1 MHKPRTNTNILEIN
15 QSLIELM
22 AEWRI
27 SEKDD
32 ELIFTKI
39 VGLQLKKIRLI
50 KGYTQTR
57 VAKAINITFQQIQKY
72 ERGTNEVKS
81 INLKKLSEYFD
92 VSFDYWIKP
101 ILDANLTFLTK
112 GERMYIRSNKTLW
125 QDKRI
130 KSMNRIIEK
139 YNLST
144 EIFIEEYNRVCVSKA
159 ENKKQYKGENN
170 DNR

>member
-1 MHKPRTNTNILEIN
+1 MHKPRTNTNVLEIN

-39 VGLQLKKIRLI
+39 VGLQLKKIRLMRRF
-50 KGYTQTR
+50 TQTR

-72 ERGTNEVKS
+72 EKGTNEVKS
-81 INLKKLSEYFD
+81 ISLKKLSEFFN

-101 ILDANLTFLTK
+101 ILDANLTLLTK
-112 GERMYIRSNKTLW
+112 RRENVYPIKNDIFMER
-125 QDKRI
+125 
-130 KSMNRIIEK
+130 
-139 YNLST
+139 
-144 EIFIEEYNRVCVSKA
+144 
-159 ENKKQYKGENN
+159 
-170 DNR
+170 

>member
-39 VGLQLKKIRLI
+39 VGLQLKKIRLSR
-50 KGYTQTR
+50 GFTQTR

-72 ERGTNEVKS
+72 EKGTNEVKS
-81 INLKKLSEYFD
+81 ISLKKLSEYFD

-101 ILDANLTFLTK
+101 ILDANLTLLTK
-112 GERMYIRSNKTLW
+112 RRENVYPIKNDIFMER
-125 QDKRI
+125 
-130 KSMNRIIEK
+130 
-139 YNLST
+139 
-144 EIFIEEYNRVCVSKA
+144 
-159 ENKKQYKGENN
+159 
-170 DNR
+170 

>member
-1 MHKPRTNTNILEIN
+1 MHKPRTNTNVLEIN

-39 VGLQLKKIRLI
+39 AGLQLKKIRLI

-72 ERGTNEVKS
+72 ERGQNEIKS

-101 ILDANLTFLTK
+101 ILDANLTFLT
-112 GERMYIRSNKTLW
+112 RR
-125 QDKRI
+125 R
-130 KSMNRIIEK
+130 
-139 YNLST
+139 
-144 EIFIEEYNRVCVSKA
+144 
-159 ENKKQYKGENN
+159 ENVLYPFKK
-170 DNR
+170 DDFVAR

>member
-1 MHKPRTNTNILEIN
+1 MYKPRTNTNVLEIN

-39 VGLQLKKIRLI
+39 VGLQLKKIRLMR
-50 KGYTQTR
+50 GYTQTR
-57 VAKAINITFQQIQKY
+57 VAKAINITFQQVQKY
-72 ERGTNEVKS
+72 ERGQNEVKS

-101 ILDANLTFLTK
+101 ILDANLTFL
-112 GERMYIRSNKTLW
+112 NK
-125 QDKRI
+125 R
-130 KSMNRIIEK
+130 R
-139 YNLST
+139 
-144 EIFIEEYNRVCVSKA
+144 
-159 ENKKQYKGENN
+159 GENVYPFKQ
-170 DNR
+170 DHVAR

>member
-1 MHKPRTNTNILEIN
+1 MHKPRTNTNVLEIN
-15 QSLIELM
+15 QSLIKLM

-112 GERMYIRSNKTLW
+112 RRENVYPFK
-125 QDKRI
+125 QDFVAR
-130 KSMNRIIEK
+130 
-139 YNLST
+139 
-144 EIFIEEYNRVCVSKA
+144 
-159 ENKKQYKGENN
+159 
-170 DNR
+170 

>member
-1 MHKPRTNTNILEIN
+1 MHKPRTNTNVLEIN

-39 VGLQLKKIRLI
+39 VGLQLKKIRLMR
-50 KGYTQTR
+50 GFTQTR

-72 ERGTNEVKS
+72 EKGTNEVKS
-81 INLKKLSEYFD
+81 ISLKKLSEFFN

-101 ILDANLTFLTK
+101 ILDANLTLLTK
-112 GERMYIRSNKTLW
+112 RRENVYPIKNDIFMER
-125 QDKRI
+125 
-130 KSMNRIIEK
+130 
-139 YNLST
+139 
-144 EIFIEEYNRVCVSKA
+144 
-159 ENKKQYKGENN
+159 
-170 DNR
+170 

>member
-1 MHKPRTNTNILEIN
+1 MHKPRTNTNVLEIN

-32 ELIFTKI
+32 QLIFTKI

-81 INLKKLSEYFD
+81 INLKKLSEFFN

-101 ILDANLTFLTK
+101 ILDANLTFITK
-112 GERMYIRSNKTLW
+112 RRENVFAIKNDIFMER
-125 QDKRI
+125 
-130 KSMNRIIEK
+130 
-139 YNLST
+139 
-144 EIFIEEYNRVCVSKA
+144 
-159 ENKKQYKGENN
+159 
-170 DNR
+170 

>member
-1 MHKPRTNTNILEIN
+1 MHKPRTNTTIEEIN

-39 VGLQLKKIRLI
+39 VGLQLKKIRLSR
-50 KGYTQTR
+50 GFTQTR

-72 ERGTNEVKS
+72 EKGTNEVKS
-81 INLKKLSEYFD
+81 ISLKKLSEYFD

-101 ILDANLTFLTK
+101 ILDANLTLLTK
-112 GERMYIRSNKTLW
+112 RRENVYPIKNDIFMER
-125 QDKRI
+125 
-130 KSMNRIIEK
+130 
-139 YNLST
+139 
-144 EIFIEEYNRVCVSKA
+144 
-159 ENKKQYKGENN
+159 
-170 DNR
+170 

>member
-1 MHKPRTNTNILEIN
+1 MHKPRTNTNVLEIN

-72 ERGTNEVKS
+72 ERGTNEV
-81 INLKKLSEYFD
+81 
-92 VSFDYWIKP
+92 
-101 ILDANLTFLTK
+101 
-112 GERMYIRSNKTLW
+112 
-125 QDKRI
+125 
-130 KSMNRIIEK
+130 
-139 YNLST
+139 
-144 EIFIEEYNRVCVSKA
+144 RV
-159 ENKKQYKGENN
+159 
-170 DNR
+170 

>member
-1 MHKPRTNTNILEIN
+1 MHKPRTNTNVLEIN

-112 GERMYIRSNKTLW
+112 RRENVYPFKQRHLRGK
-125 QDKRI
+125 I
-130 KSMNRIIEK
+130 KE
-139 YNLST
+139 
-144 EIFIEEYNRVCVSKA
+144 SKP
-159 ENKKQYKGENN
+159 
-170 DNR
+170 